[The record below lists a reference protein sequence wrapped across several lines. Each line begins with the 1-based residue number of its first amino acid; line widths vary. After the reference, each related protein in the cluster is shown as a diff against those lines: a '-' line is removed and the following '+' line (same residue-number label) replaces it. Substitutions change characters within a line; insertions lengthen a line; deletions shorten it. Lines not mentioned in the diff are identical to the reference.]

1 MRYFNKILNIIVIS
15 FLFYLFCPQKACAY
29 LDPGSMSYI
38 LQIIL
43 AIIIGGIFGIKL
55 FWKNVKL
62 FFKNLFS
69 KN

>member
-15 FLFYLFCPQKACAY
+15 FLFYLFCPQKAYAY

-43 AIIIGGIFGIKL
+43 AIIIGGVFGAKL
-55 FWKNVKL
+55 FWKNIKS
-62 FFKNLFS
+62 FFQNLFS